1 MTKIAEAI
9 KPNGNQEISAQVL
22 RDVLLEIAEAGDD
35 TLSVITTSIEPTIN
49 GLSESKLDK
58 TTHEHFVEE
67 TVARVKTL
75 EDMVDEITIPT
86 KTSELTNDSNYVTS
100 VELESAFNEL
110 SENID
115 AEAAA
120 AQNQAIETA
129 KAYTDD
135 KVPTKVSQLRND
147 ADYAT
152 TAQVQTAKNEAYSNA
167 MSYTNAQVQKKGD
180 WVGLTPIVSNGE
192 SVKTLTIGANT
203 FTEVKDAV
211 SSLTVSVLAG
221 DPMAGKNVLEA
232 STYALQFTTADTV
245 GDFVFPTGWKFPEDV
260 TIEPNTTYQVTAVN
274 GLALIVGW
282 PNS

>member
-1 MTKIAEAI
+1 MTYDELKTKIAEAI
-9 KPNGNQEISAQVL
+9 KPNGNQEITAQVL
-22 RDVLLEIAEAGDD
+22 QDVLLEIAEAGDD

-49 GLSESKLDK
+49 GLSENKLDK
-58 TTHEHFVEE
+58 TTHERFVDE
-67 TVARVKTL
+67 TVARVRRL
-75 EDMVDEITIPT
+75 EDSVGDITIPT

-100 VELESAFNEL
+100 TELERAFNGL
-110 SENID
+110 SDGID
-115 AEAAA
+115 AEAA
-120 AQNQAIETA
+120 QAIETA

-135 KVPTKVSQLRND
+135 KVPTKVSQLTND

-152 TAQVQTAKNEAYSNA
+152 TAQVQT
-167 MSYTNAQVQKKGD
+167 KGD

-192 SVKTLTIGANT
+192 SVKTFTIRANT
-203 FTEVKDAV
+203 FVEVMDAV
-211 SSLTVSVLAG
+211 SSITVSVLAS

-245 GDFVFPTGWKFPEDV
+245 GDFVFPTGWKFAEDV

-274 GLALIVGW
+274 DLALIVGW